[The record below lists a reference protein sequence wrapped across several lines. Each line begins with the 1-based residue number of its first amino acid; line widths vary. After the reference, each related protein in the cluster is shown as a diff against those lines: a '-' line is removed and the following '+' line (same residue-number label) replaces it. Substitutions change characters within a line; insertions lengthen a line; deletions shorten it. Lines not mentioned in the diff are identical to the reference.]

1 MMLDENL
8 DTMNRRVAEMEL
20 VIREKDSLI
29 ETLKNWIL
37 SQKKE
42 LDNISADISIRNLEL
57 EEAQLDKLK
66 EAKGEIWEL
75 KD

>member
-29 ETLKNWIL
+29 ETLKN
-37 SQKKE
+37 
-42 LDNISADISIRNLEL
+42 
-57 EEAQLDKLK
+57 
-66 EAKGEIWEL
+66 
-75 KD
+75 